1 MESGN
6 SKCLV
11 SNKVSAAWGYH
22 WNVEGHVPIS
32 NVKAVLHVCFSLHYQ
47 TGIYI
52 PKLSFMDI
60 CVVMPTKP
68 VILRITVFT
77 LNRQ

>member
-1 MESGN
+1 MS
-6 SKCLV
+6 
-11 SNKVSAAWGYH
+11 KVSAAKGYH

-32 NVKAVLHVCFSLHYQ
+32 NVKAAFHVCFSLHYQ
-47 TGIYI
+47 TRIYI

-68 VILRITVFT
+68 VMRRMAVFT
-77 LNRQ
+77 LNRH